1 MIGNVSRTE
10 RARNDQD
17 KFPSYRRGRHGDG
30 RLPRDNFC
38 AIHIGMNM
46 SSRLLALFVLASAT
60 AHAEIQFKT
69 VEYQAGDTTCE
80 GVFVTDSLL
89 MNRGPAVLIAHQWKG
104 LSDYEKK
111 RAEMLVKLGY
121 RVFCA
126 DVYGKGV
133 RAGNPQDAAALAGK
147 YKGDRPL
154 LRERINAAL
163 ATLKQQPG
171 VNTNRIAAIGYC
183 FGGTTVL
190 ELARSGAD
198 VKGIVSFHGG
208 LGSPT
213 PADAQN
219 IKCRVLTLHGAD
231 DPFVPAAEVAGFEQ
245 EMRDARVDWQL
256 VSYGGAVHSF
266 TDWNAGNDNSRG
278 AAYHEKADLR
288 SWAAMKNFFAELFE

>member
-1 MIGNVSRTE
+1 MKTTCLVAT
-10 RARNDQD
+10 
-17 KFPSYRRGRHGDG
+17 
-30 RLPRDNFC
+30 L
-38 AIHIGMNM
+38 
-46 SSRLLALFVLASAT
+46 LLAAT
-60 AHAEIQFKT
+60 TAFAEIQFTT

-80 GVFVTDSLL
+80 GLFVTDPLL

-104 LSDYEKK
+104 LTDYEKK

-133 RAGNPQDAAALAGK
+133 RASNPQDASQLAGK

-183 FGGTTVL
+183 FGGTTML
-190 ELARSGAD
+190 ELARSGAEL
-198 VKGIVSFHGG
+198 KGVVSFHGG

-219 IKCRVLTLHGAD
+219 IKSRVLVLHGAD
-231 DPFVPAAEVAGFEQ
+231 DPFVPAEEVTGFEK
-245 EMRDARVDWQL
+245 EMRDAKADWQL

-266 TDWNAGNDNSRG
+266 TDWNAGADNSKG
-278 AAYHEKADLR
+278 AAYNEKADQR
-288 SWAAMKNFFAELFE
+288 SWEAMKTFFAEAFK